1 MKNIKRIV
9 LKCLSGVMAIVL
21 CISATGC
28 FLFEKSEAQKEQD
41 FISLLGGVSETFKG
55 EVSNQAYD
63 TAEKAANAYVQEQ
76 VVGEKEATII
86 HTKSNGE
93 LTQSEMNNLN
103 LPQQVKQGIVSVEE
117 LEVEYSAN
125 KISYSAM
132 NTQNSKVKVY
142 VIKYENDWKY
152 YTPAP
157 ITGETISK
165 SYYDSVFDFNKYKN
179 CTFTAK
185 IEIEMNIML
194 FLNMETIVTQTIK
207 FDNNKIYIEQTMTAK
222 SLGET
227 ESETICAY
235 IEQNGS
241 SITCFAKGTQ
251 TRFQWTT
258 ASLSQIGFNSI
269 EELTPFYRSYLDY
282 TYFTKTDYGFR
293 MADEQAQQYIR
304 ESFARDNFGNMQLG
318 KDINM
323 DMFVKYYV
331 SNGVLAG
338 MREDASFSMNI
349 EESGEIV
356 TSDMK
361 ITGESYCYD
370 FGITNVNKATI
381 LLN

>member
-1 MKNIKRIV
+1 MKRIKTIL
-9 LKCLSGVMAIVL
+9 LKGLAAVMAILL
-21 CISATGC
+21 CVSATGC

-55 EVSNQAYD
+55 AISNQAYD

-76 VVGEKEATII
+76 VVGEKTATVVN
-86 HTKSNGE
+86 TKSNGA
-93 LTQSEMNNLN
+93 LTQAEVSNLN
-103 LPQQVKQGIVSVEE
+103 LPQEVKEGIVSVEE
-117 LEVEYSAN
+117 MEVEYSAN
-125 KISYSAM
+125 NVSYSST
-132 NTQNSKVKVY
+132 NTQKSKIKVY

-185 IEIEMNIML
+185 LKINMNIML
-194 FLNMETIVTQTIK
+194 FLNLETIVTQTMK

-222 SLGET
+222 SFEET

-251 TRFQWTT
+251 TRFQWVS
-258 ASLSQIGFNSI
+258 ASLSQIGFHSI

-293 MADEQAQQYIR
+293 MADEQAQQYIS
-304 ESFARDNFGNMQLG
+304 ESFARENFGNMQLG
-318 KDINM
+318 KDVNM

-331 SNGVLAG
+331 SNGILSG
-338 MREDASFSMNI
+338 MREDASFSMNF
-349 EESGEIV
+349 EEGGETV
-356 TSDMK
+356 KSDMK

-370 FGITNVNKATI
+370 FGTTKVNKAEI
-381 LLN
+381 LY